1 MGTSKAG
8 GDELVPRIFV
18 PRMYL
23 LDWVFKRRERVHMKI
38 VP

>member
-8 GDELVPRIFV
+8 GDELV